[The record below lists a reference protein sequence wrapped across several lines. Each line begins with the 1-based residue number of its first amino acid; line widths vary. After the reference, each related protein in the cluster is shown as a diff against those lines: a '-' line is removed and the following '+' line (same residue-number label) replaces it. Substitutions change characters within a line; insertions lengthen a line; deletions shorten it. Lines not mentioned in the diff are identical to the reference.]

1 MTNDDRTS
9 VPASAPDDAPAA
21 AAAAGPVS
29 GAATPSGRRR
39 KALTVLPAVGV
50 LAAVGAGLV
59 FTGVTVRG
67 AETHVPTTI
76 WAASEGN
83 GSTDDDS
90 IDEGSEDP
98 AASAPRGRTDS
109 ELSKVLLPV
118 PGGYHLGPDL
128 EGIGNDVLLT
138 RQEAGAQLKAA
149 LDGLYGRERR
159 EAERR
164 IDALGLQGLA
174 SRSYLKDSHDLVVQ
188 VSVVR
193 MTDRNAA
200 RDWYREELA
209 WYEEAELHEGPEV
222 RDHKNASCVL
232 PQPTDV
238 GYDTDPDDG
247 ESYLGRMRCVAYEGE
262 HFVTLT
268 AYGSMPFPRLAAV
281 RLMKEQLDHIASPG
295 EYV

>member
-21 AAAAGPVS
+21 DAAAGPAS
-29 GAATPSGRRR
+29 GTATPSGRRR

-59 FTGVTVRG
+59 STGVTVRG

-76 WAASEGN
+76 WAASEDN
-83 GSTDDDS
+83 GSTDD
-90 IDEGSEDP
+90 GSEDP
-98 AASAPRGRTDS
+98 AASAHRGRTDS
-109 ELSKVLLPV
+109 ELSKALLPV
-118 PGGYHLGPDL
+118 PGGYGLGPDL
-128 EGIGNDVLLT
+128 EGSGNDVLLT

-188 VSVVR
+188 VSVGR

-209 WYEEAELHEGPEV
+209 WYEETEVPEGPEV
-222 RDHKNASCVL
+222 RDHENASCVL
-232 PQPTDV
+232 PQPADV
-238 GYDTDPDDG
+238 GYDTDLDDW
-247 ESYLGRMRCVAYEGE
+247 EPYLSRMRCVAYEGE

-268 AYGSMPFPRLAAV
+268 AYGSMPFPRLAAA
-281 RLMKEQLDHIASPG
+281 RLMKDQLDHIASPG

>member
-21 AAAAGPVS
+21 GAAAGPAS
-29 GAATPSGRRR
+29 GTATPSGRRR

-59 FTGVTVRG
+59 STGVTVRG

-76 WAASEGN
+76 WAASEDN
-83 GSTDDDS
+83 GSTDD
-90 IDEGSEDP
+90 GSEDP
-98 AASAPRGRTDS
+98 AASAHRGRTDS
-109 ELSKVLLPV
+109 ELSKALLPV
-118 PGGYHLGPDL
+118 PGGYGLGPDL
-128 EGIGNDVLLT
+128 EGSGNDVLLT

-188 VSVVR
+188 VSVGR

-209 WYEEAELHEGPEV
+209 WYEETEVPEGPEV
-222 RDHKNASCVL
+222 RDHENASCVL
-232 PQPTDV
+232 PQPADV
-238 GYDTDPDDG
+238 GYDTDLDDW
-247 ESYLGRMRCVAYEGE
+247 EPHLSRMRCVAYEGE

-268 AYGSMPFPRLAAV
+268 AYGSMPFPRLAAA
-281 RLMKEQLDHIASPG
+281 RLMKDQLDHIASPG

>member
-9 VPASAPDDAPAA
+9 VPASGPDDAPAA
-21 AAAAGPVS
+21 DAAAGPAS

-67 AETHVPTTI
+67 ADTHVPTTI
-76 WAASEGN
+76 WAASGDD
-83 GSTDDDS
+83 GST
-90 IDEGSEDP
+90 DEGSEDP
-98 AASAPRGRTDS
+98 AASAHRGRTDN
-109 ELSKVLLPV
+109 ELSKLLLPV
-118 PGGYHLGPDL
+118 PGGYGLGPDL
-128 EGIGNDVLLT
+128 EGSGNDVLLT
-138 RQEAGAQLKAA
+138 RQEAGAQLKAS

-188 VSVVR
+188 VSVGQ

-209 WYEEAELHEGPEV
+209 WYEEAGVPEGPEV
-222 RDHKNASCVL
+222 RDHENASCVL
-232 PQPTDV
+232 PQ
-238 GYDTDPDDG
+238 GNGTDPDDR
-247 ESYLGRMRCVAYEGE
+247 EPYLGLMRCVAYEGE
-262 HFVTLT
+262 YFVSLT
-268 AYGSMPFPRLAAV
+268 AYGSAPFPRLAAA
-281 RLMKEQLDHIASPG
+281 RLMKDQLDHIASPG